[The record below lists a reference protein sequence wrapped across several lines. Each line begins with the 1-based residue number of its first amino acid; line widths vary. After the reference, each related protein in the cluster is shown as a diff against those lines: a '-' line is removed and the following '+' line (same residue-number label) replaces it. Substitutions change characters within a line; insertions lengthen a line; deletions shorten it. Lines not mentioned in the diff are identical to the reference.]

1 MSGTMVV
8 GVDGSAESRTALVWA
23 ADLAVATDALVVAV
37 HAIGLLERLP
47 SSGHREP
54 AAGHLEEIRRILE
67 DDWCEILRRR
77 GAQYR
82 TEVDYGHPADVLL
95 ASAARLGAVLIV
107 VGSRG
112 IGAAPSGGL
121 GSSSMR
127 VARQSEVPVVIVPGR
142 QS

>member
-8 GVDGSAESRTALVWA
+8 GVDGSAESRAALVWA
-23 ADLAVATDALVVAV
+23 AEQAAATGAQVVAV

-54 AAGHLEEIRRILE
+54 AAGHMEEIRRSLE
-67 DDWCEILRRR
+67 DDWCEILRQR
-77 GAQYR
+77 GVEYR
-82 TEVDYGHPADVLL
+82 TELEYGPPADVLM
-95 ASAARLGAVLIV
+95 AAAARLGAVLIV

-112 IGAAPSGGL
+112 TGAAPSGAL
-121 GSSSMR
+121 GSSSLR